1 MSHFKAPRAAW
12 RLQKVNLGASA
23 RRMIQEKTNFSA
35 EAPESPAPPGAA
47 HPDPQIESRQPI
59 RAADEPSA
67 ATPSREMGADA
78 RPPLPP
84 GGTAFGPG
92 LPPSLRE
99 SPVSATARIGSLDV
113 LRGFAVLGILVMN
126 IQSFAMV
133 GSAYMNPTS
142 WGDMSGANGIIWH
155 ASHVLADSKFMALF
169 SILFGAGIVL
179 VSQRRQS
186 AGKSP
191 AALHYRRMLGLLG
204 IGLIHAYLFWY
215 GDILVPY
222 AICGSIVF
230 VVWSVRARWLVLG
243 SISLLIIGV
252 LSILLI
258 GFSLEF
264 MPEKDH
270 QEMQDTVWAPTPA
283 EIDKELATYRG
294 PWLPQLAHRAE
305 TTIMIQTAGLFMLS
319 WRITGLMLLGMALL
333 KTGFLSGRSTNRT
346 YFSVLIVGSLIGF
359 PLVSWGITRNAAAN
373 WSMNFSM
380 FSGTLPNYF
389 ASILIALAYVAG
401 IQLLLRSAIRR
412 VLVDWL
418 APVGRMALTNYLS
431 QTLLCTLIFYGHGLA
446 LFGSVNRRQ
455 QLIIVVAIWIV
466 QILFSKFW
474 MARFRFGPC
483 EYAWRAMTYLKLPS
497 NPAPVTSNHLAS

>member
-1 MSHFKAPRAAW
+1 MSDEARGVSAVGSLRA
-12 RLQKVNLGASA
+12 
-23 RRMIQEKTNFSA
+23 
-35 EAPESPAPPGAA
+35 
-47 HPDPQIESRQPI
+47 
-59 RAADEPSA
+59 PSA
-67 ATPSREMGADA
+67 G
-78 RPPLPP
+78 
-84 GGTAFGPG
+84 
-92 LPPSLRE
+92 E
-99 SPVSATARIGSLDV
+99 SPVSAIERIDSLDV

-133 GSAYMNPTS
+133 GSAYMNPKS
-142 WGDMSGANGIIWH
+142 WGDLSGVNGIIWH
-155 ASHVLADSKFMALF
+155 ASHVLADSKFMTLF

-179 VSQRRQS
+179 VSERRQS

-222 AICGSIVF
+222 AVCGSVVF
-230 VVWSVRARWLVLG
+230 VVWSLRARWLVLG
-243 SISLLIIGV
+243 SMSLLIIGA
-252 LSILLI
+252 LSILAI
-258 GFSLEF
+258 GFSLGF

-270 QEMQDTVWAPTPA
+270 QEMQDTVWAPTPE
-283 EIDKELATYRG
+283 EIDKELAIYRG

-305 TTIMIQTAGLFMLS
+305 TTIMIQTVGLFMLG

-333 KTGFLSGRSTNRT
+333 KTGFLSGRSANRT
-346 YFSVLIVGSLIGF
+346 YICVLVFGCLIGF
-359 PLVSWGITRNAAAN
+359 PMVTWGIARNEAAN

-389 ASILIALAYVAG
+389 ASILIALAYVAA

-412 VLVDWL
+412 TLVDWL
-418 APVGRMALTNYLS
+418 APVGRMALTNYLT
-431 QTLLCTLIFYGHGLA
+431 QTLICTLLFYGHGLA
-446 LFGSVNRRQ
+446 LFGSVNRLQ
-455 QLIIVVAIWIV
+455 QLMIVVAIWV
-466 QILFSKFW
+466 FQILFSKFW

-497 NPAPVTSNHLAS
+497 EPVPATSNRLAS